1 MIASYSDLQ
10 YFVELAY
17 TLNFSRASE
26 RIGISQPSLSMAI
39 KRLENLIGTE
49 LFIRNKHKV
58 LLSPAG
64 KNLLVHAKKLFQLW
78 SQTKASCLAS
88 EYEVQGDVVL
98 GCHHSVALSILP
110 KILPKILQ
118 SHPKL
123 EIQLKHDLSRI
134 IAEEVINFRVDIG
147 IVVNPVKHP
156 DLVIKKI
163 YDDKVTCWQ
172 SKLLKRS
179 VDSIIIC
186 DPNLFQTQWILK
198 RLKSNNHRMMTTSS
212 LEVAASLAIHGVGTA
227 ILPGKVVEYLSA
239 SLLAVPNAPVYPDE
253 ICIVYR
259 HENRNIKAIQV
270 IIEALKQ
277 IIKA

>member
-1 MIASYSDLQ
+1 MIASYTDLQ
-10 YFVELAY
+10 YFIELAY

-26 RIGISQPSLSMAI
+26 RIGISQPSLSTAV
-39 KRLENLIGTE
+39 KRLENLIGTD

-58 LLSPAG
+58 LLTPSG
-64 KNLLVHAKKLFQLW
+64 KNLLAHAKQLLQLW
-78 SQTKASCLAS
+78 SQTKANCLAS
-88 EYEVQGDVVL
+88 QYEVQGDVVL

-110 KILPKILQ
+110 KILPQILQ
-118 SHPKL
+118 SYPKL

-134 IAEEVINFRVDIG
+134 IAEEVINYRIDLG
-147 IVVNPVKHP
+147 IVVNPIKHP

-172 SKLLKRS
+172 SKLLKKS

-186 DPNLFQTQWILK
+186 DPNLLQTQWILK
-198 RLKSNNHRMMTTSS
+198 RLKSKNHRMMTTSS
-212 LEVAASLAIHGVGTA
+212 LEVAASLAMQGVGTA
-227 ILPGKVVEYLSA
+227 ILPAKVVEYLHA
-239 SLLAVPNAPVYPDE
+239 SLRIVPNAPVCPDE

-277 IIKA
+277 VL